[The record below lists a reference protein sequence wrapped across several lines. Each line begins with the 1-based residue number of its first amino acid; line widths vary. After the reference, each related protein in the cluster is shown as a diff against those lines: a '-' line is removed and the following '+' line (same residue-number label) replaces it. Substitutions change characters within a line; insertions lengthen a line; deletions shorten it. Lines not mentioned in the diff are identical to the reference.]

1 MAKLTSEID
10 ELRVNEDFLKK
21 VLTLSED
28 FQSDD
33 KEGESNVK

>member
-1 MAKLTSEID
+1 LNENISKHREY
-10 ELRVNEDFLKK
+10 EDFLKK